1 VKKLLFPVLV
11 FAAALL
17 ALSARATS
25 QVNRATSQV
34 NRASSQVN
42 TVRNASPLL
51 EKAQVTSSA
60 AAVTLEWYNLTLD
73 LVRHTAT
80 YSPPVASR
88 TFGYI
93 GVTLFEIAAAR
104 GTKLRSL
111 KGQLNG
117 FGGVPQPVAG
127 LLYDDGVIVQGALAN
142 TVARLFSNTG
152 PTGLRALASVT
163 ARLEATVSKGVPEDA
178 VRRSL
183 EYGKSVSD
191 AVLNW
196 AATDGGAKIDNI
208 GFPLSYPKAS
218 SPAAWV
224 PTAALGMQQTP
235 LLPNWGSNRPFAM
248 PSGSSCALSAP
259 PAYSPDKNSP
269 FYKEALE
276 VYDVSKNLTLEQRE
290 IAAFWDDSAMLSMTP
305 PGHWIGILTQIFT
318 DSPTTFERMAEG
330 YARLGMAVADAF
342 IGCWNAKFEFN
353 LLRPQTYIQR
363 VIDPKWTA
371 TLITPP
377 FPEYPSGHSTQS
389 GAAATVLTAFLGA
402 NYAFTDRTHID
413 DGLEAR
419 QYKSIWDAANE
430 AGLSRLYGGI
440 HFRAAIERGLEQGRC
455 VGAKVNGLQFYR

>member
-1 VKKLLFPVLV
+1 MKKLLFPVLV

-17 ALSARATS
+17 ALSAQAIPQS
-25 QVNRATSQV
+25 
-34 NRASSQVN
+34 
-42 TVRNASPLL
+42 ASPLL
-51 EKAQVTSSA
+51 EQAQLNSSA
-60 AAVTLEWYNLTLD
+60 ATVTLAWYDLTLD

-88 TFGYI
+88 TFGYM

-117 FGGVPQPVAG
+117 FGGVPQPAVG
-127 LLYDDGVIVQGALAN
+127 LVYDDGVIAHAALAN
-142 TVARLFSNTG
+142 TVAQLFSNTG
-152 PTGLRALASVT
+152 PTGLRALGSVT
-163 ARLEATVSKGVPEDA
+163 ARLEATVSKSLPADV
-178 VRRSL
+178 VQRSL
-183 EYGKSVSD
+183 EYGQSVSA
-191 AVLNW
+191 AVLRW

-208 GFPLSYPKAS
+208 GFPLTYPKAS

-235 LLPNWGSNRPFAM
+235 LLPKWGDNRPFAM
-248 PSGSSCALSAP
+248 SSGSSCALSAP
-259 PAYSPDKNSP
+259 PAYSTEKDSA

-276 VYDVSKNLTLEQRE
+276 VYDVSKALTLEQRE
-290 IAAFWDDSAMLSMTP
+290 ITAFWDDSAMLSLTP
-305 PGHWIGILTQIFT
+305 PGHWVGILTQIFT
-318 DSPTTFERMAEG
+318 DSSASFERMAEG

-353 LLRPQTYIQR
+353 LLRPVTYIQR

-371 TLITPP
+371 SLITPP

-389 GAAATVLTAFLGA
+389 GAAATVLTAFLGE
-402 NYAFTDRTHID
+402 NYAFTDRTHEE

-419 QYKSIWDAANE
+419 GYKSFWDAANE
-430 AGLSRLYGGI
+430 AGISRLYGGI
-440 HFRAAIERGLEQGRC
+440 HFRSAIDRGLEQGRC
-455 VGAKVNGLQFYR
+455 VGAKVNALQLYR

>member
-1 VKKLLFPVLV
+1 MKKLLFPLLA

-17 ALSARATS
+17 ALSARATTQGS
-25 QVNRATSQV
+25 ARQ
-34 NRASSQVN
+34 SS
-42 TVRNASPLL
+42 SPLL
-51 EKAQVTSSA
+51 LEQAQVSSSA
-60 AAVTLEWYNLTLD
+60 ASVTLAWYDLTLN

-88 TFGYI
+88 TFGYM

-104 GTKLRSL
+104 GQKLRSL
-111 KGQLNG
+111 AGQLNG
-117 FGGVPQPVAG
+117 FAGVPQQVAG
-127 LLYDDGVIVQGALAN
+127 LTYDDGVIVQGALAN
-142 TVARLFSNTG
+142 TVAQLFSNTG

-163 ARLEATVSKGVPEDA
+163 SKLEASVSKGLPED
-178 VRRSL
+178 VVKRSL
-183 EYGKSVSD
+183 EYGQSVSA

-208 GFPLSYPKAS
+208 GFPLTYPKAS
-218 SPAAWV
+218 SPESWV

-235 LLPNWGSNRPFAM
+235 LLPTWGDNRPFAM
-248 PSGSSCALSAP
+248 KRGDACSLPAP
-259 PAYSPDKNSP
+259 PAYSTAPDSL

-276 VYDVSKNLTLEQRE
+276 VYTVSKALTPEQRA
-290 IAAFWDDSAMLSMTP
+290 ITVFWDDSAMLSMTP
-305 PGHWIGILTQIFT
+305 PGHWVGILTQIFT
-318 DSPTTFERMAEG
+318 ESPTTFERMAEG

-371 TLITPP
+371 SLITPP

-402 NYAFTDRTHID
+402 NYAFTDRTHD
-413 DGLEAR
+413 EDGLEAR
-419 QYKSIWDAANE
+419 GYKSFWDAANE
-430 AGLSRLYGGI
+430 AGISRLYGGI
-440 HFRAAIERGLEQGRC
+440 HFKSAIDRGLEQGRC
-455 VGAKVNGLQFYR
+455 VGAKINALQLYR